1 MADLSPNIWRPA
13 KITDIIVESPRT
25 KTFRF
30 EIDGLYPYVA
40 GQHFS
45 IQLRSPNGYT
55 ATRDYSFSSAPSS
68 NVIETTIA
76 HAPHGEVSGWF
87 NETAEIGDRVDISPP
102 IGHYFNW
109 TPAQTEP
116 VLLIAGG
123 VGATPLV
130 SMIREHQLQHSSSPI
145 SLFYSVRD
153 FEDICFKSELTTA
166 QDVVFTLTDSQ
177 PEDWQGN
184 SGRVTAAMLRPLL
197 QPNQTIYVCGP
208 TSFVEAADTILVAE
222 LSVDPMKIKT
232 ERFG

>member
-1 MADLSPNIWRPA
+1 MADLSPQLWRTA
-13 KITDIIVESPRT
+13 KITGITPESPRT
-25 KTFRF
+25 KTFRL
-30 EIDGLYPYVA
+30 EVQGLYPYVA

-45 IQLRSPNGYT
+45 IQLRAPNGYN

-68 NVIETTIA
+68 NAIETTIA

-87 NETAEIGDRVDISPP
+87 NETAEIGDTVEISPP

-116 VLLIAGG
+116 ILLIGGG

-130 SMIREHQLQHSSSPI
+130 SMIREHQLQQSSSPI

-153 FEDICFKSELTTA
+153 FDDICFKSELTRGQNVT
-166 QDVVFTLTDSQ
+166 FTLSDSS
-177 PEDWQGN
+177 PANWQGN

-197 QPNQTIYVCGP
+197 QRGQTVYVCGP
-208 TSFVEAADTILVAE
+208 TSFVEAVDTILVSE